1 MQFRI
6 FLLCSLLSVS
16 LNGAAQSL
24 EEITSNYIEFVGG
37 KKNWKNV
44 KTMITTGEYD
54 YGGISF
60 PFKTYAKSPDLYRF
74 IVESNGKYYA
84 QGYDGVKGW
93 KIDTFK
99 NETTPTILKGSAA
112 TAMANESNVELLDVV
127 LNYKAKGAQLYY
139 SGKDSVKNYYCYRV
153 RVADNGLNE
162 TLYFD
167 IKTYQL
173 VMKRTTSKNSE
184 LDSAPMN
191 IYYSDYRDVG
201 GIKIPFKTVC
211 ESDKQ
216 IILTITIDK
225 VILDQP
231 MEEKEFETP

>member
-1 MQFRI
+1 MHFRN
-6 FLLCSLLSVS
+6 FVLCSLLLLS
-16 LNGAAQSL
+16 LNGVAQTV

-37 KKNWKNV
+37 KKNWKKV

-60 PFKTYAKSPDLYRF
+60 PFKTYAKAPDLYRF
-74 IVESNGKYYA
+74 VVESNGKYYA
-84 QGYDGVKGW
+84 QGFDGLKGW

-99 NETTPTILKGSAA
+99 NEKTPTILRGPAA

-127 LNYKAKGAQLYY
+127 LNYKAKGAYLSYA
-139 SGKDSVKNYYCYRV
+139 GRDSVKTHYCYRV
-153 RVADNGLNE
+153 RTDDNGFLE

-167 IKTYQL
+167 IKTFQL

-184 LDSAPMN
+184 LNSAPMN

-211 ESDKQ
+211 ESDQ
-216 IILTITIDK
+216 QVILTITIDK